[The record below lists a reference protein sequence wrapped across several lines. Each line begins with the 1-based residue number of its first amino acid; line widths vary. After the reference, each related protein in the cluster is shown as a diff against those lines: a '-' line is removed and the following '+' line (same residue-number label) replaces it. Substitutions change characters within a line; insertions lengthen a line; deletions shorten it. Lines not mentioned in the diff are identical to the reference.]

1 LCRDVALSVT
11 YRSILNFKMFRK
23 VNILMEPNSINHL
36 ATYVKK
42 NIDIK
47 FSVHMTILE

>member
-1 LCRDVALSVT
+1 
-11 YRSILNFKMFRK
+11 
-23 VNILMEPNSINHL
+23 MEPNSINHL